1 MRVRSILGRVIG
13 VWLMVDAVTTGL
25 WFSAIADSLAARD
38 TLSVTVMVARLLTAA
53 LSAAA
58 GWLIAQ
64 RRPQGPA
71 LGRAASG
78 LIALFAFVTA
88 VSGVLPTNLDPAWRW
103 PAAIATAGAAVA
115 AIAVLREDDRK
126 QTL

>member
-13 VWLMVDAVTTGL
+13 VWLIVDAVTTGL
-25 WFSAIADSLAARD
+25 WFSTIADSLAGRD
-38 TLSVTVMVARLLTAA
+38 TLSVIVMVARLLTAA

-58 GWLIAQ
+58 GWLIAR

-71 LGRAASG
+71 LGRAA
-78 LIALFAFVTA
+78 LALVALFAFVTA
-88 VSGVLPTNLDPAWRW
+88 MSGVLPTNLDPAWRW
-103 PAAIATAGAAVA
+103 PAAIVTTAAAAA
-115 AIAVLREDDRK
+115 AIAVLREENRE

>member
-25 WFSAIADSLAARD
+25 WFSAIADSLPGRD
-38 TLSVTVMVARLLTAA
+38 TLSVVVMVARLLTAA

-71 LGRAASG
+71 LGSTALVLVG
-78 LIALFAFVTA
+78 LFALVTA

-103 PAAIATAGAAVA
+103 PAAIVTAGAAVA
-115 AIAVLREDDRK
+115 AIAVLREENRE

>member
-25 WFSAIADSLAARD
+25 WFSAIADSLAGRD
-38 TLSVTVMVARLLTAA
+38 TLSVMVMVARLLTAA

-71 LGRAASG
+71 LGRAA
-78 LIALFAFVTA
+78 LVLVALFALVPA

-103 PAAIATAGAAVA
+103 PAAIVTTGAAVA
-115 AIAVLREDDRK
+115 AIAVLREDNRE